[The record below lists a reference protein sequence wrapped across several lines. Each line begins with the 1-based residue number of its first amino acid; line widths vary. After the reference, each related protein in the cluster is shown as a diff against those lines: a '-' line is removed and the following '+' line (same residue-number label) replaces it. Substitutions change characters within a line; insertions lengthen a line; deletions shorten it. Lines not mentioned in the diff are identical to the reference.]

1 MNQESKIS
9 GFQFKNPILTKLN
22 YNINPVGLKKIGNIQ
37 TNIRV
42 DNSLKEKKDAIV
54 ALNLKMGNE
63 DTAFALE
70 IEMQSKFKWNKSCNA
85 NQIDNL
91 LNQNAPALLLS
102 YMRPLVSETTGYGF
116 NSVMLPFI
124 DFSNNSTNH
133 E

>member
-1 MNQESKIS
+1 M
-9 GFQFKNPILTKLN
+9 
-22 YNINPVGLKKIGNIQ
+22 
-37 TNIRV
+37 
-42 DNSLKEKKDAIV
+42 

-70 IEMQSKFKWNKSCNA
+70 IEMQSKFKWNKSFNA

>member
-22 YNINPVGLKKIGNIQ
+22 YNINPVGLKK
-37 TNIRV
+37 
-42 DNSLKEKKDAIV
+42 LKIFKLTYGLIILLRKKEAIV

-70 IEMQSKFKWNKSCNA
+70 IEMQSKFKWNKSFNA

>member
-22 YNINPVGLKKIGNIQ
+22 YNINPEGLKKIENIQ

-42 DNSLKEKKDAIV
+42 DNFLKEKKEATV

-70 IEMQSKFKWNKSCNA
+70 IEMQSKFKWNKSFNA

-124 DFSNNSTNH
+124 DFSNNSPNH